1 MEILQL
7 PRGSGKTKHLIEYSA
22 KYNVPIVTPFN
33 KDCIIQMANEMGLKI
48 PEPIY
53 FPHFMKNKHTSCY
66 DKLYWEHDEILVDDL
81 PILLTQVFSGLNI
94 AVATMTPDNIINKNE
109 DKYMDTYNF
118 TIPNNNTLYDL
129 YEKTNSHV
137 TTSKYIESFKVVVP
151 NKVIIVS
158 FKDGKNEKV
167 VCDKN
172 DTFDLRRGL
181 FIAIAKHLYKHTHT
195 LEGIEHKATELS
207 YEKTYVKIVESAIKK
222 HDREEKE
229 KAKVLALENERKLV
243 EKRKKEKKMLKIKER
258 AKKNNEEAIE
268 LIAEAVKRSRES

>member
-7 PRGSGKTKHLIEYSA
+7 PRGSGKTKQLIEHSA
-22 KYNVPIVTPFN
+22 KYDVPIVTPFN
-33 KDCIIQMANEMGLKI
+33 NKEYIIQMANEMGLKI

-53 FPHFMKNKHTSCY
+53 FPHFMKDKYKSYY
-66 DKLYWEHDEILVDDL
+66 DKLYLEHDEILIDEL
-81 PILLTQVFSGLNI
+81 PTILTQVFSGLNI
-94 AVATMTPDNIINKNE
+94 AVATMTPDNITNKNE

-118 TIPNNNTLYDL
+118 TILNNNTLHDTVTRY
-129 YEKTNSHV
+129 V

-151 NKVIIVS
+151 NKVVIVS

-207 YEKTYVKIVESAIKK
+207 YEKTYVKIVETAIKK

-229 KAKVLALENERKLV
+229 LEKIKKIE
-243 EKRKKEKKMLKIKER
+243 KEKKVAELRRREKKKIKAQKR
-258 AKKNNEEAIE
+258 RKKDEEDIIKM
-268 LIAEAVKRSRES
+268 IADGVRKGTE